1 MRKTFQCIVTILF
14 LLTTSTAYADTI
26 VSYGGTL
33 QYEPGYQQFLVEH
46 PGTTIEWPSQVFST
60 RAEFTNALLTGTYTC
75 DMFIWRTNQVD
86 WQLLM
91 EKGYCYD
98 LSQSAVLMEAVQ
110 KMHPRI
116 AEQAM
121 RDGKLF
127 AIPYAVGFSYLQV
140 AENTWLEAGY
150 TLEDVPKSFPAFL
163 DFLDKWCDRI
173 EAGDASGI
181 RVIGGWDA
189 GSYTNASYVEWLTKL
204 LVDEAILQMQYAGE
218 SLHFDDPQLRVLLD
232 RCCEIGQ
239 RLYALEP
246 RADCAALLELSARNV
261 WPKDSNRIVFLRLD
275 ETQPLLINASLD
287 MWAVFSDAS
296 NPEICIDLLEYIV
309 TDTDE
314 TDNASDLLL
323 FANAEPRVNP
333 EYVSGVA
340 TWKGKLNEVDSQLQA
355 SNLSTA
361 NRMELEELRAKYLLL
376 LERQEEIKWVMDAD
390 QLADYQ
396 AHADGLF
403 FAAPSVFTDVTE
415 GYDMLASL
423 YKRFASQSITENA
436 FLTELDR
443 IAQMLTEEQ

>member
-1 MRKTFQCIVTILF
+1 MRKTLLIIIAVFF
-14 LLTTSTAYADTI
+14 LMTTGTACADTI

-33 QYEPGYQQFLVEH
+33 QYEPGYQQFLAEH
-46 PGTTIEWPSQVFST
+46 PGTAIEWPSQVFST

-110 KMHPRI
+110 RMHPRI

-127 AIPYAVGFSYLQV
+127 AIPYAVGFSYLQAV
-140 AENTWLEAGY
+140 ENTWLEAGY

-163 DFLDKWCDRI
+163 DFLETWCDRI
-173 EAGDASGI
+173 EAGEISGI

-204 LVDEAILQMQYAGE
+204 LVDEAILQMQYAGDD
-218 SLHFDDPQLRVLLD
+218 LRFDDPQLRTLLG

-246 RADCAALLELSARNV
+246 KADCAALLELSARNV

-296 NPEICIDLLEYIV
+296 NPEICIDLLECIA

-323 FANAEPRVNP
+323 FANAEPRINP

-340 TWKGKLNEVDSQLQA
+340 TWEGKLSEVDSQLQDSSLSIA
-355 SNLSTA
+355 S
-361 NRMELEELRAKYLLL
+361 RMELEEAREKYLSL

-403 FAAPSVFTDVTE
+403 FAAPGVFTDVSE

-436 FLTELDR
+436 FLNELDR
-443 IAQMLTEEQ
+443 IAQMLTEE

>member
-1 MRKTFQCIVTILF
+1 MRKTFQCIVAILF
-14 LLTTSTAYADTI
+14 LITTRTACADTI

-46 PGTTIEWPSQVFST
+46 PGTTIEWPSQVFAT

-75 DMFIWRTNQVD
+75 DMFIWRTTQVD

-91 EKGYCYD
+91 GKGYCYD
-98 LSQSAVLMEAVQ
+98 LSQSSVLMETVQ

-127 AIPYAVGFSYLQV
+127 AIPYAVGFTYLQIV
-140 AENTWLEAGY
+140 ENTWLEAGY
-150 TLEDVPKSFPAFL
+150 ALEDAPKSFSTFL
-163 DFLDKWCDRI
+163 DFLDEWCDRI
-173 EAGDASGI
+173 EAGEVSGI

-189 GSYTNASYVEWLTKL
+189 SSYTNASYVEWLTKL

-218 SLHFDDPQLRVLLD
+218 SLHFDDPQLRALLD
-232 RCCEIGQ
+232 RCCETGQ
-239 RLYALEP
+239 RLYVLEP
-246 RADCAALLELSARNV
+246 REDCAALLELSARDV
-261 WPKDSNRIVFLRLD
+261 WPKDSSQIIFLRLD
-275 ETQPLLINASLD
+275 ETQPLLIHASLD

-296 NPEICIDLLEYIV
+296 NPELCIDLLECIV

-314 TDNASDLLL
+314 TDKASDLLL
-323 FANAEPRVNP
+323 FANAEPRINP
-333 EYVSGVA
+333 EYISGVA
-340 TWKGKLNEVDSQLQA
+340 MWKGKLSEVDSQLQNA
-355 SNLSTA
+355 NLSAA
-361 NRMELEELRAKYLLL
+361 NRLELEELRAQYLSL

-396 AHADGLF
+396 VHADGLF
-403 FAAPSVFTDVTE
+403 FAAPSVLTDVTE

-436 FLTELDR
+436 FLNELDR
-443 IAQMLTEEQ
+443 IAQMMTEEQ